1 MDKPNKINP
10 YNYIGGF
17 SKMNVLVVNAGSSS
31 LKYQLIDTATEQV
44 LGKGLCERIGI
55 DGKIEHKKA
64 DGTKVER
71 EIAMPNHSVAIKIVV
86 DFLTDPE
93 FGCVKSMDEIEAV
106 GHRAAHGGHYF
117 NKNVLIEGDVMDRFE
132 LCREI
137 APLHTGPHIMG
148 IQGCQAVMPNV
159 PQVIVFD
166 TVFHQTMP
174 DYAYTYAI
182 PTDMA
187 KKYGIR
193 RYGFHGTSHRYVSEE
208 MAKILGKPIEETK
221 IITCHIGNGSSI
233 TAIKGGKCIDTSMG
247 FTPLAG
253 VEMGTRCG
261 DMDPAVVTYIMD
273 KEGFTA
279 DDMSNFMNKKCGLL
293 GVSGVSSDARDI
305 EAAIRDGNENALLA
319 ANILAYGIKK
329 YIGSYVAALNGVDAV
344 VFTAG
349 MGENN
354 VELRE
359 RVCKDMD
366 FFGIKLDDAAN
377 KATVRKSEPVK
388 LSTDDSKVLVY
399 MIPTNEEL
407 MIARDTE
414 ALVKA
419 K

>member
-1 MDKPNKINP
+1 MDKPNKNNP

-273 KEGFTA
+273 KEGFSA

>member
-273 KEGFTA
+273 KEGFSA

-366 FFGIKLDDAAN
+366 FFGIKLDDVAN